1 MSCTTGVMYVWIST
15 ILELSVNSLQLGILR
30 ILTALPGK
38 EGSRWGYQTS
48 RLRND
53 GPTGVAKVRFVTN
66 TPPPTPYCTTYNCN
80 IG

>member
-1 MSCTTGVMYVWIST
+1 MDLYDPLALREFTAAWDLKHS
-15 ILELSVNSLQLGILR
+15 NSF
-30 ILTALPGK
+30 AGK

-66 TPPPTPYCTTYNCN
+66 TPPPTPYCTTYNCT